1 MTVSLR
7 AKSKARCPYSQR
19 RRGQLSLWDHPP
31 KPASGSAPV
40 FSLVVG
46 PLRSWLIP
54 EPRSDRGPNRT
65 WGPWCVF
72 GLLHPSLWAGGPAS
86 SSDRPR
92 KVPLSR
98 GKINIPGSQ
107 TCKMRQDRPSYQRL
121 VVPDGWFFCAN
132 ACSVQAHTHQQLTHQ
147 GALFLSRK
155 PLSLGGSATAVFE
168 GRPPNIPG
176 DWGIYRGRGVTAE

>member
-107 TCKMRQDRPSYQRL
+107 TCKMRQDGPSYQRL
-121 VVPDGWFFCAN
+121 WF
-132 ACSVQAHTHQQLTHQ
+132 LM
-147 GALFLSRK
+147 
-155 PLSLGGSATAVFE
+155 GGSSAQMPALCKLIRTNNLPIREPFF
-168 GRPPNIPG
+168 
-176 DWGIYRGRGVTAE
+176 YRENRSA

>member
-19 RRGQLSLWDHPP
+19 RRGELSLWDHPP
-31 KPASGSAPV
+31 RPASGSAPV

-46 PLRSWLIP
+46 PLRSWLTP

-155 PLSLGGSATAVFE
+155 PLSLVLLPRFSTDQVVAV
-168 GRPPNIPG
+168 PILTVYDLVP
-176 DWGIYRGRGVTAE
+176 A